1 MYKVIY
7 VKMEEDVMEDV
18 IEVNMED
25 KVEDTMEDDKM
36 CIICL
41 DDTKET
47 STYRLAEKFG
57 CECKDVVHE
66 DCLTTWI
73 FKKQI
78 ETGSS
83 VTNCIVCKTSIDT
96 GVELP
101 VIREMTEDDEA
112 ERRRLLQIN
121 QRYQLYKAAINIL
134 ILILTAMLIIF
145 VMREV

>member
-7 VKMEEDVMEDV
+7 VKMEQDVMEDV
-18 IEVNMED
+18 IEDNVED
-25 KVEDTMEDDKM
+25 KVEDDKM

-73 FKKQI
+73 LKKQI
-78 ETGSS
+78 ETNSS
-83 VTNCIVCKTSIDT
+83 ITNCIVCKTSIDT

-101 VIREMTEDDEA
+101 IIRQTTEEEEE
-112 ERRRLLQIN
+112 ERMRIIQMN
-121 QRYQLYKAAINIL
+121 QRYQMYKAAINIL
-134 ILILTAMLIIF
+134 ILILTAILIIF

>member
-18 IEVNMED
+18 IEVN
-25 KVEDTMEDDKM
+25 VEDTMEDDKI

-47 STYRLAEKFG
+47 STYILAEKFG
-57 CECKDVVHE
+57 CDCKDVVHE

-73 FKKQI
+73 LKKQI

-83 VTNCIVCKTSIDT
+83 ITNCIVCKTSINT
-96 GVELP
+96 GIELP
-101 VIREMTEDDEA
+101 IITQTTEEEEA
-112 ERRRLLQIN
+112 ERIRILQMN
-121 QRYQLYKAAINIL
+121 QRYQMYKACINIL
-134 ILILTAMLIIF
+134 ILILTALLIIF

>member
-7 VKMEEDVMEDV
+7 AKMEEDVMVDM
-18 IEVNMED
+18 IED
-25 KVEDTMEDDKM
+25 KVEDKVEVPVEDDKM

-57 CECKDVVHE
+57 CDCKDVVHE

-112 ERRRLLQIN
+112 ERRRLLQMN
-121 QRYQLYKAAINIL
+121 QRYQLYKAMINIL